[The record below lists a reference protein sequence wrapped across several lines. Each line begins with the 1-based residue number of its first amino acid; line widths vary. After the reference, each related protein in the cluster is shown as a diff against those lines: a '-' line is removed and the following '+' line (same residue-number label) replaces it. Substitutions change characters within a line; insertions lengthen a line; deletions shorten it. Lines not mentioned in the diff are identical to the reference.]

1 MSATK
6 FLESLNYTTA
16 SYKGVGFLW
25 FGDNY
30 VTRGRSV
37 RVNETQNDNGEGKV
51 QDNGLVPKQYTISC
65 EPINTTAESYNELL
79 KTFESEGAGVLV
91 HPFDGEL
98 LVIAGD
104 LQTSATQE
112 AIGKYNILVTFTVTS
127 DIVYPNAP
135 DSAGGVQNQADDTR
149 ESFIDK
155 IKNGIEDFDLA
166 SAIGYAASFFD
177 YILYNIPNSVFPF
190 DMINNASDVF
200 DSVGGI
206 LDSRKGS
213 SFDDAFDSAANDYT
227 GGSAGGIKG
236 RGAQNNV
243 TDNFSN
249 SKEGLAAQCVT
260 VAGFVETI
268 GSVFTGLT
276 SKNTN
281 ISQQAG
287 LVNELID
294 FGGSVSF
301 GKSAVPS
308 DFIENNNNVILEC
321 YVQKLILLEV
331 CKRAV
336 VAEYDLLQDI
346 LDVENRINQL
356 SNLVFDK
363 LPNDK
368 EDIQPVVDA
377 ALEVLRQKELVA
389 ARVKPELF
397 NNIDLFTLCYQN
409 YGNIDDKNINLLKRI
424 NPNRN
429 YANMTGEVFVVDVN

>member
-1 MSATK
+1 M
-6 FLESLNYTTA
+6 
-16 SYKGVGFLW
+16 
-25 FGDNY
+25 
-30 VTRGRSV
+30 
-37 RVNETQNDNGEGKV
+37 
-51 QDNGLVPKQYTISC
+51 
-65 EPINTTAESYNELL
+65 
-79 KTFESEGAGVLV
+79 
-91 HPFDGEL
+91 
-98 LVIAGD
+98 
-104 LQTSATQE
+104 
-112 AIGKYNILVTFTVTS
+112 
-127 DIVYPNAP
+127 
-135 DSAGGVQNQADDTR
+135 QNQADDTR

-166 SAIGYAASFFD
+166 SAIGYAASFSD
-177 YILYNIPNSVFPF
+177 YILYDIPNSVFPF

-227 GGSAGGIKG
+227 GGIAGGIKG

-260 VAGFVETI
+260 VTGFVETI

-276 SKNTN
+276 SKNAN